1 MAERLFSSDTSF
13 PKLAKV
19 ELGDTQLRKNLQ
31 HATHTIRN
39 RRRTVVDEV
48 ESWQELRKEAALI
61 KDHTLSNLDT
71 YLELL
76 QQQVEDKGGHVHF
89 AHDAKE
95 ANEIVKNLVR
105 TTAVSDVV
113 KVKSMTTAEIGL
125 NDALKEAGINSYE
138 TDLAELIVQLD
149 DDLPSHIL
157 VPAIHKNRSQIREIF
172 LREMEKRGT
181 PAPKDLTDD
190 PVALASA
197 ARIHLRN
204 RFLGSKVGISGA
216 NFLVAESGSLVIVE
230 SEGNGRMCVTLPETL
245 ISIVGVEKLLPT
257 WESLS
262 VFMQLLPR
270 SSTGERMN
278 PYTSIFSGV
287 TPGDGPK
294 DFHLVLL
301 DNGRSGMLNDPFR
314 RQTLR
319 CIRCSACLNVCPVYE
334 RAGGHAY
341 GSPYPGP
348 IGAILQPQ
356 LRLGTW
362 GELERSL
369 PYASSLCG
377 ACYEVCPVMIDIPKI
392 LVDLRSQVVDDRRTT
407 SPPSMEALAMRAV
420 KTIFSSSTLFERSA
434 ALSQVPSKLFH
445 VNKIKHLP
453 GYLSRWTN
461 ARDLPLPGSPSFRQ
475 WLGDKRPSVI
485 TLSGSARPRPRSS
498 LSWSRLRLRSLAL
511 VGSKRARSINV
522 PTSKKTTV
530 LSTIASS
537 CATNDGL
544 RGAPVPKVRRTQVN
558 TAPEDELIELLCDRL
573 SDYKA
578 HVHDSDS
585 DSVLEVITEVLRETN
600 TGTIVVPQGLPE
612 EYYTHLSAKVTV
624 DSEDLDAIELDK
636 IDTAITQCAL
646 AVAET
651 GTIVLDGSLGQGRR
665 IVSLIPDHHIV
676 ILRKSQVVKGVAEA
690 VDRLDPTKAQTW
702 ISGPSATSDIELTR
716 IEGVHGPRRLDVIL
730 TH

>member
-1 MAERLFSSDTSF
+1 VKGRAVAERLFSSDTSF

-48 ESWQELRKEAALI
+48 ESWQELRKDAALI

-95 ANEIVKNLVR
+95 ANEIVKNLVK

-125 NDALKEAGINSYE
+125 NDALKDAGINSFE

-319 CIRCSACLNVCPVYE
+319 CIRCL
-334 RAGGHAY
+334 
-341 GSPYPGP
+341 
-348 IGAILQPQ
+348 
-356 LRLGTW
+356 
-362 GELERSL
+362 
-369 PYASSLCG
+369 
-377 ACYEVCPVMIDIPKI
+377 K
-392 LVDLRSQVVDDRRTT
+392 
-407 SPPSMEALAMRAV
+407 
-420 KTIFSSSTLFERSA
+420 K
-434 ALSQVPSKLFH
+434 K
-445 VNKIKHLP
+445 
-453 GYLSRWTN
+453 
-461 ARDLPLPGSPSFRQ
+461 
-475 WLGDKRPSVI
+475 
-485 TLSGSARPRPRSS
+485 
-498 LSWSRLRLRSLAL
+498 
-511 VGSKRARSINV
+511 
-522 PTSKKTTV
+522 KKT
-530 LSTIASS
+530 
-537 CATNDGL
+537 
-544 RGAPVPKVRRTQVN
+544 
-558 TAPEDELIELLCDRL
+558 
-573 SDYKA
+573 
-578 HVHDSDS
+578 
-585 DSVLEVITEVLRETN
+585 
-600 TGTIVVPQGLPE
+600 
-612 EYYTHLSAKVTV
+612 
-624 DSEDLDAIELDK
+624 K
-636 IDTAITQCAL
+636 I
-646 AVAET
+646 
-651 GTIVLDGSLGQGRR
+651 
-665 IVSLIPDHHIV
+665 
-676 ILRKSQVVKGVAEA
+676 
-690 VDRLDPTKAQTW
+690 
-702 ISGPSATSDIELTR
+702 
-716 IEGVHGPRRLDVIL
+716 
-730 TH
+730 